1 MTTIHN
7 PFNHAVRRCY
17 TKTTPMILLHPQ
29 LNLNRCKRMLSASS
43 GDSLKMPEPNK
54 SAWERG
60 AIAVKNIDVTNPYL
74 ESIRQTHDPAMH
86 VKTIEDE
93 LKGTIGKAL
102 GKQGQKILMW
112 VKVMQQERDQ
122 YDSLLVQ
129 GVERTVITA
138 GKMDAIAKN
147 YNSAREKAIKA
158 RWELVVHRQAAGF
171 IVNNH
176 KFVHEKFPIADA
188 LPLDH
193 SFGLQETD
201 TSRDG
206 TVQEQQKKKTKKFGD
221 QLDWWQRIG
230 RWR

>member
-1 MTTIHN
+1 
-7 PFNHAVRRCY
+7 
-17 TKTTPMILLHPQ
+17 
-29 LNLNRCKRMLSASS
+29 
-43 GDSLKMPEPNK
+43 MPEPNK

-74 ESIRQTHDPAMH
+74 ESIRQTHDPVMH

-112 VKVMQQERDQ
+112 MKVMQQERDQ

-129 GVERTVITA
+129 DVERTVITA
-138 GKMDAIAKN
+138 SKLNAIAKE
-147 YNSAREKAIKA
+147 YNAAREKAIKA

-193 SFGLQETD
+193 SFGLEKAD
-201 TSRDG
+201 TSGDG